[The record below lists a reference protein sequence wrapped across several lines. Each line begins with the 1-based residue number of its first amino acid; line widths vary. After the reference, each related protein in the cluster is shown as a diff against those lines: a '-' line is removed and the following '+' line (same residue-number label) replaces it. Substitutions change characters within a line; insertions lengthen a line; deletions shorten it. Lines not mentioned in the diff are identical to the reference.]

1 MRQQECEAERNADS
15 TREYLQQID
24 TLQVRSAFW
33 RNLITLAFLHVDPK
47 LARYCM
53 SWPARLR
60 EITGLCA
67 VAS

>member
-33 RNLITLAFLHVDPK
+33 RKSHHTCLPARRSEIGKVLHV
-47 LARYCM
+47 M
-53 SWPARLR
+53 
-60 EITGLCA
+60 
-67 VAS
+67 ASKAA